1 MRWLDQQGDT
11 LVEVTLALA
20 ILALVLTGA
29 FTAANK
35 AFLLGQDAKERSQ
48 LVSLAQQQAEALQSF
63 RDSHKWAEFVHGR
76 PLATPRI
83 PGLDVS
89 FASGDCDASQAQI
102 QTCFYMERQTLG
114 GVTQWVPKVGTL
126 NESQVGGGLGYVRII
141 PSPAVSVGGPP
152 AASYDFTIQYGVPAR
167 GGGPDLKNSIWL
179 HLTNLDRLRQ

>member
-1 MRWLDQQGDT
+1 MKWLNEQGDT

-20 ILALVLTGA
+20 ILAMVLTGA

-48 LVSLAQQQAEALQSF
+48 LVSEAQQQAEALQSF
-63 RDSHKWAEFVHGR
+63 RDSHAWAEFVHGR
-76 PLATPRI
+76 TSTPPTF

-89 FASGDCDASQAQI
+89 SASGDCDASQASV
-102 QTCFYMERQTLG
+102 QTCFYMERRTLS
-114 GVTQWVPKVGTL
+114 GVTQWVPHVGTL
-126 NESQVGGGLGYVRII
+126 NDPQIGGGLSYVRII
-141 PSPAVSVGGPP
+141 PSPSVLVGGAS